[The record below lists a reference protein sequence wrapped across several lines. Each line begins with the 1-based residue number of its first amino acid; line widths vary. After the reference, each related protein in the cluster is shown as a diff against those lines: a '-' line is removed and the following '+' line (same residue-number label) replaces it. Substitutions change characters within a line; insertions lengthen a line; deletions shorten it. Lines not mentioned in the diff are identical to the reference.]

1 MKKAITSLLALCL
14 ALSLTAVPASALE
27 LEEAKELLALHY
39 VDGLAPEI
47 LEMGSLDEILEA
59 IGDPYTF
66 YMTPEQYEAFNTSV
80 NGQTV
85 VGIGATAETAFNGG
99 YRIMSILP
107 DSPALEAG
115 LQPGDIIVEVD
126 GTQLTAE
133 TDPRAYIGGL
143 EGTQVV
149 IAVLREGERLE
160 FTITRRAVSIPIVT
174 YEQRGSAGYIKCTS
188 FGSSTADTFAEAIG
202 EMGDQTAVWIV
213 DLRSN
218 PGGDS
223 NATASA
229 AGYFIGTGTMLYF
242 RDGSGRYQYTYT
254 MPGFPDLTDDPV
266 IVLTS
271 EHSASGSELF
281 AGDMRA
287 YGAGI
292 ALGQRTFGKG
302 TAQIV
307 LEESNCSY
315 MVDGEA
321 MKITAYR
328 FFAPDGAT
336 NHIVGVLPTL
346 LISPENTEAAALLL
360 SCPAPSSPKNHQKID
375 LAGPAVYVSL
385 DQALEEENAPAFT
398 ELLESLPPS
407 AQVRYST
414 GKSWQSC
421 DPVAPAALA
430 KELGLKGFVSRT
442 LPDAEGSQYAWEIN
456 TLATYGLLSG
466 YDDGLF
472 HPGDSV
478 TRAQFCAMAAAAL
491 NLPDG
496 KPGRFPDVKEGSW
509 YAGAVSAMADMG
521 FISGYGDGRFGPD
534 DTISYQEMVAIL
546 SKVAAWASMDGYYL
560 NQDPLTL
567 QDALTYSG
575 YAGWAQIPAR
585 NLDQLSALL
594 EDASP
599 AAPGSREVS
608 AATLCRLMQS
618 IHLIW

>member
-346 LISPENTEAAALLL
+346 LISPENTEQAALLL
-360 SCPAPSSPKNHQKID
+360 AQAKPARAAGHWKLE
-375 LAGPAVYVSL
+375 LAGQTFYL
-385 DQALEEENAPAFT
+385 DPDTEEKAALS
-398 ELLESLPPS
+398 ELLEALPPS
-407 AQVRYST
+407 AKLYQGDRT
-414 GKSWQSC
+414 QTWELI
-421 DPVAPAALA
+421 APSQAA
-430 KELGLKGFVSRT
+430 KEAGVGFTART
-442 LPDAEGSQYAWEIN
+442 LPDAADSRFAREID
-456 TLATYGLLSG
+456 TLTTYGIVSG
-466 YDDGLF
+466 YADDLF
-472 HPGDSV
+472 HPKDTI
-478 TRAQFCAMAAAAL
+478 TRAQFAVMAASAL
-491 NLPDG
+491 DLPAG
-496 KPGRFPDVKEGSW
+496 QAGQFSDVAEGSW

-521 FISGYGDGRFGPD
+521 FLSGYGDGTFGPD
-534 DTISYQEMVAIL
+534 DTISHQEIVSVL
-546 SKVAAWASMDGYYL
+546 SRVAAWSSMDGFSL
-560 NQDPLTL
+560 A
-567 QDALTYSG
+567 DADLSVEELARFSD
-575 YAGWAQIPAR
+575 YADWAQIPAR
-585 NLDQLSALL
+585 NLEALEAL
-594 EDASP
+594 VEGP
-599 AAPGSREVS
+599 APTDPGTRET
-608 AATLCRLMQS
+608 AAAMLCRLMES
-618 IHLIW
+618 THLIWD